1 LAGEDGGHLG
11 ARVFIIPDGF
21 LPRGGAGIE
30 SHEAICVLNTGRG
43 AARLVVTAY
52 YADRPPERSA
62 PIEVPGERDVHLHLD
77 VPEELGGLR
86 IPPETPYGLRVE
98 SDRPV
103 VVQHSRM
110 DTRLGG
116 MALFTTLGFPAG

>member
-1 LAGEDGGHLG
+1 MMAQAHGDG
-11 ARVFIIPDGF
+11 ARVWIIPDGY
-21 LPRGGAGIE
+21 LPRGGQGID
-30 SHEAICVLNTGRG
+30 SHEAICVLNTGAE

-52 YADRPPERSA
+52 YSDRPPQRGN
-62 PIEVPGERDVHLHLD
+62 PVTVPGERDVHLRLD
-77 VPEELGGLR
+77 MPGEIGLS
-86 IPPETPYGLRVE
+86 IPQETPYGLRVE

-116 MALFTTLGFPAG
+116 MALFTTMGFIAG